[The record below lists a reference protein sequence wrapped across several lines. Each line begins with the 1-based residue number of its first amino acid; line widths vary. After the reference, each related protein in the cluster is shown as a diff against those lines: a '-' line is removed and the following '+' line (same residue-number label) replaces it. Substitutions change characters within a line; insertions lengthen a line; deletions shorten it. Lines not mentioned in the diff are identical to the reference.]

1 MCCCDITLN
10 IVTLVS
16 LFSLKSESE
25 NFYHDQHIEWSQL
38 LLFDLYIANSDIL
51 TPLELCLS
59 DPNPTLPLCLIL
71 IPLSVSYP
79 TLSV

>member
-16 LFSLKSESE
+16 FFSLKSESE

-38 LLFDLYIANSDIL
+38 QLFDLYIANSDIL

-59 DPNPTLPLCLIL
+59 DPNPTLPFCLIL

-79 TLSV
+79 TLSI